1 MIETLL
7 SHSNGLERLMKLA
20 VEGLSLSEKVV
31 VVIEDDPTL
40 QTLLENILIELG
52 AVCDAFDNAED
63 ALIHLM
69 GLKSECSLIVVDH
82 GVPGSIKGMEFI
94 SMAHERWP
102 GLPAILTSGFQLD
115 ASQVTPPVTYLFKP
129 WSIDE
134 LTAAIDQALHAAN
147 VPITFPPLDQKD
159 S

>member
-1 MIETLL
+1 
-7 SHSNGLERLMKLA
+7 MKLDI
-20 VEGLSLSEKVV
+20 EGLSLSGKTVIVV
-31 VVIEDDPTL
+31 EDDPTL
-40 QTLLENILIELG
+40 QALLVEILIELG
-52 AVCDAFDNAED
+52 ATCDAFDNSED

-69 GLKSECSLIVVDH
+69 GLKSDCSLIVVDH

-102 GLPAILTSGFQLD
+102 GLPAILTSGYQLD

-134 LTAAIDQALHAAN
+134 LAQAIGQALHLAK
-147 VPITFPPLDQKD
+147 VPSSFLRCDQQGL
-159 S
+159 